1 MWMIFW
7 GLLLFVFFDFRI
19 NGIVFTP
26 DFVGFFLVWLGI
38 IRCRGIQ
45 TFARYYWTALV
56 ACVFSGGQ
64 YVFTGFT
71 EYTSYLGEL
80 ELSFT
85 LVRTVLQA
93 VVTYVIVK
101 GMVELETNTGQ
112 NLKSRGLFYAWLLM
126 EVVSACGTVLTYLL
140 DSLLVSIITIIVSV
154 IGVVWYLVK
163 FYQCLKMISR
173 DGISLQ
179 PRSSKE

>member
-45 TFARYYWTALV
+45 TFARYHWTGTCGLR
-56 ACVFSGGQ
+56 VFRGG

-71 EYTSYLGEL
+71 EYTSYLGER
-80 ELSFT
+80 SCH
-85 LVRTVLQA
+85 
-93 VVTYVIVK
+93 
-101 GMVELETNTGQ
+101 
-112 NLKSRGLFYAWLLM
+112 SPWYAQCFRRWLPM
-126 EVVSACGTVLTYLL
+126 
-140 DSLLVSIITIIVSV
+140 
-154 IGVVWYLVK
+154 
-163 FYQCLKMISR
+163 
-173 DGISLQ
+173 
-179 PRSSKE
+179 

>member
-19 NGIVFTP
+19 NSIVLTP
-26 DFVGFFLVWLGI
+26 DFVGFFLVWLGM

-45 TFARYYWTALV
+45 AFVRYHWTALV
-56 ACVFSGGQ
+56 ACVFSGVE

-80 ELSFT
+80 ELWFT

-101 GMVELETNTGQ
+101 GMVEFEKNTGE
-112 NLKSRGLFYAWLLM
+112 NLKSKGLFHAWLLM
-126 EVVSACGTVLTYLL
+126 EVVSACGTVLTYLTG
-140 DSLLVSIITIIVSV
+140 SLLVSIIT
-154 IGVVWYLVK
+154 VVWYLVR

-173 DGISLQ
+173 DMNQ
-179 PRSSKE
+179 PTAPEQ

>member
-19 NGIVFTP
+19 NSIVLTP
-26 DFVGFFLVWLGI
+26 DFVGFFLVWLGM

-45 TFARYYWTALV
+45 AFVRYHWTALV
-56 ACVFSGGQ
+56 ACVFSGVE

-80 ELSFT
+80 ELWFT

-101 GMVELETNTGQ
+101 GMVEFEKNTGE
-112 NLKSRGLFYAWLLM
+112 NLKSKGLFHAWLLM
-126 EVVSACGTVLTYLL
+126 EVVSACGTVLTYLTG
-140 DSLLVSIITIIVSV
+140 SLLVSV
-154 IGVVWYLVK
+154 IGVVWYLVR

-173 DGISLQ
+173 DMNQ
-179 PRSSKE
+179 PTAPEQ

>member
-1 MWMIFW
+1 M
-7 GLLLFVFFDFRI
+7 
-19 NGIVFTP
+19 
-26 DFVGFFLVWLGI
+26 
-38 IRCRGIQ
+38 
-45 TFARYYWTALV
+45 
-56 ACVFSGGQ
+56 
-64 YVFTGFT
+64 
-71 EYTSYLGEL
+71 
-80 ELSFT
+80 
-85 LVRTVLQA
+85 
-93 VVTYVIVK
+93 
-101 GMVELETNTGQ
+101 
-112 NLKSRGLFYAWLLM
+112 KSRGLFYAWLLM